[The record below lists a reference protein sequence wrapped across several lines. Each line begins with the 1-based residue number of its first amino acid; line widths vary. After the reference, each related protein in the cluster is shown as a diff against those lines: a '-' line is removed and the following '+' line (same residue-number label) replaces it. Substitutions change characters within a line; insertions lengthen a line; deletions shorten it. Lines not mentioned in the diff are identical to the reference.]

1 MTARSLGWI
10 TVLATTWAAPAAA
23 ADYTVDAAHPDADD
37 ANAGMAEAPWLTVGR
52 AADAAVAGDTVHVK
66 AGTYAERLTLTTPG
80 AAGARI
86 VFQAEPPRSVVLH
99 GFKLDGADFVTVRGF
114 RVVHSEDFAGWDET
128 QGVFVGADDVEVLD
142 CSFESL
148 PDAAVV
154 GYWHDP
160 FPQRARI
167 ADNTIY
173 RCQMGITI
181 TGADWVVER
190 NEINRLYQYGG
201 GDCDYMRFFGDRHV
215 IRENRMHGTD
225 FDEIGDAHV
234 DCFQTFDNNGET
246 GHDIVIERNTCMDFH
261 QGFMGE
267 ASFHHDISRITFR
280 NNVFAHGHAWGLCI
294 GDIAEVYAY
303 NNTFAHIAYHG
314 IGARGAGSTG
324 HLVFNNIFHDTG
336 TSYWYDEGATM
347 TGDHNLISGSG
358 EPGEPGAHDLLDAD
372 PLFLDDANDDFH
384 LRPGSP
390 AIDAAQAQAGF
401 ADDRDGTARP
411 AGAGW
416 DIGAYEHATAEPPL
430 RITTLGLPPGG
441 VNAPYAA
448 QLRATGGRPPLRWS
462 VSAGALPPG
471 LPLAADTG
479 WLAGRPG
486 ADGLFHVTLRVT
498 DEAGATDE
506 RAYDLAI
513 APGADSG
520 CGCTAAGRR
529 ATPAASLL
537 LAALA
542 GLLALRRPT
551 TRTAGRRR
559 R

>member
-1 MTARSLGWI
+1 MMTRTFACSVALVLGSS
-10 TVLATTWAAPAAA
+10 APARA
-23 ADYTVDAAHPDADD
+23 ADYTVDAAHPAADD
-37 ANAGMAEAPWLTVGR
+37 ANPGTPEAPWRTIGR
-52 AADAAVAGDTVHVK
+52 AADVAVAGDTVRVLP
-66 AGTYAERLTLTTPG
+66 GNYPERVELTTPG
-80 AAGARI
+80 TAEARI
-86 VFQAEPPRSVVLH
+86 TFRAEPSRSVVLH

-114 RVVHSEDFAGWDET
+114 RVTHSEAFEGWDET
-128 QGVFVGADDVEVLD
+128 QGVFLGADDVEVLD

-148 PDAAVV
+148 PSAAVV
-154 GYWHDP
+154 GYWHEP

-190 NEINRLYQYGG
+190 NEIERLYQYGG

-225 FDEIGDAHV
+225 FDEIGAAHV

-246 GHDIVIERNTCMDFH
+246 GHDILVERNTCMDFH

-294 GDIAEVYAY
+294 GDIAEIFAY

-336 TSYWYDEGATM
+336 TSYWYDDGATL
-347 TGDHNLISGSG
+347 TGDFNLVSASNA
-358 EPGEPGAHDLLDAD
+358 PGEPGAHDLLDSD

-384 LRPGSP
+384 LREGSP
-390 AIDAAQAQAGF
+390 AIDAAETRTDF
-401 ADDRDGTARP
+401 ADDRDGTTRP

-416 DIGAYEHATAEPPL
+416 DVGAYEHTATAPL
-430 RITTLGLPPGG
+430 RIATLGLPPGAAH
-441 VNAPYAA
+441 APYSA
-448 QLRATGGRPPLRWS
+448 QLRATGGVPPLRWS
-462 VSAGALPPG
+462 LAAGTLPAG
-471 LPLAADTG
+471 LSLAADTG
-479 WLAGRPG
+479 WLAGRPTE
-486 ADGLFHVTLRVT
+486 DGLFHVTTRVT
-498 DEAGATDE
+498 DEASAADE
-506 RAYDLAI
+506 REFDLAI
-513 APGADSG
+513 EPGTEPGCDCAVPGRHRAP
-520 CGCTAAGRR
+520 
-529 ATPAASLL
+529 
-537 LAALA
+537 LA
-542 GLLALRRPT
+542 GSALLALVVGLAAAARR
-551 TRTAGRRR
+551 ARRR
-559 R
+559 RR